1 MDCFAVKFN
10 FLTHNMAQG
19 KKQPLTLDGIPAPS
33 TNIQEAVIEGHTGK
47 GKDLVRQNIAL
58 CALVIHT
65 KNALRVSSFYNKIS
79 LRDFA

>member
-19 KKQPLTLDGIPAPS
+19 RKQSLTLEGIPAS
-33 TNIQEAVIEGHTGK
+33 RTNIQEAVIEGYTGK
-47 GKDLVRQNIAL
+47 GKDLVRQHIAL

-65 KNALRVSSFYNKIS
+65 ENVGLQVNF
-79 LRDFA
+79 